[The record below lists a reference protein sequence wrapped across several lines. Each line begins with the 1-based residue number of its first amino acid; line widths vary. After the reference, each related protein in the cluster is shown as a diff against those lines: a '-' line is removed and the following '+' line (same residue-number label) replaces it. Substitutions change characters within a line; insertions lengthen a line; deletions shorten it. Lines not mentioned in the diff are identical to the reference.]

1 MLPTAGYVNLIY
13 IFGGILALLIALRLI
28 IVFVKKK
35 NEDKEE
41 KDI

>member
-1 MLPTAGYVNLIY
+1 MLPIAGYVNLIY

-35 NEDKEE
+35 NDDKEE